1 MPIDIS
7 SLKTEVRSLID
18 AINDHN
24 HLYHTLDKP
33 KILDS
38 EYDILYSKLKEL
50 EKKYPKLIFNDSP
63 TQRVGAKLL
72 GGFNKI
78 KHKNAMLSLS
88 NASDNNDFDEFYTRL
103 QKDLNDKNIILSAE
117 PKFDGLAISVTY
129 KNGVY
134 HSAVTRGDGE
144 TGEDVTANVKTI
156 KSLPLK
162 ITATDVPKILM
173 LRAEIYMTIH
183 DFNKLNKTLVSAKE
197 KIFAN
202 PRNVAAGTIRQ
213 LDPSVASKRNL
224 QIYFHGVMDASLLG
238 DRTHIGSLERIKSY
252 GLPICELNK
261 SVSNLETAKD
271 YYSYIISIRDTLGYE
286 IDGIVYKVNDYE
298 SQKLLGFTAK
308 APKWAI
314 AYKFISAEAVTTLD
328 DVTFQV
334 GRTGVITPVAEL
346 KPINIGGVLVS
357 RASLHNMDEIIR
369 KDIRIND
376 TVYVKR
382 AGDVIPEIDRVSIID
397 RKKSTKIIMPKKCPS
412 CETDLIKIPDQ
423 STYKCP
429 NEYNC
434 SPQVMQSIQHFASRK
449 AMNISGLG
457 ESLIETLVNNEVI
470 KNYTDLYIL
479 DIKSL
484 LNLDRMALKSS
495 TNLIDSIDKSKNI
508 GFDRFLYSLGIREVG
523 TSTARVLAKNFST
536 IEALMNT
543 DRTQLEIIKD
553 IGPIVGENIYKFFKL
568 QKNKNNISK
577 LIKNGIRIIY
587 EEVGIFQEYNGM
599 TFVVT
604 GVFDNYKRKEIEERI
619 KLKGGNI
626 STSVSKKTHALI
638 LGTNP
643 GSKYQKA
650 LDLNIKIIEE
660 GGLSKLL

>member
-7 SLKTEVRSLID
+7 SLKIEVRSLID
-18 AINDHN
+18 TINHHN
-24 HLYHTLDKP
+24 HLYHTLDQP
-33 KILDS
+33 SILDS
-38 EYDILYSKLKEL
+38 EYDSLYSKLKEF
-50 EKKYPKLIFNDSP
+50 EKKYPKLIFKDSP

-88 NASDNNDFDEFYTRL
+88 NASDNNDFNEFYKRL
-103 QKDLNDKNIILSAE
+103 QKDLNHKDIILSAE

-129 KNGVY
+129 KNGIY
-134 HSAVTRGDGE
+134 DSAVTRGDGE

-156 KSLPLK
+156 KALPLK
-162 ITATDVPKILM
+162 ITAADVPKILI
-173 LRAEIYMTIH
+173 LRAEIYMTIA
-183 DFNKLNKTLVSAKE
+183 DFNRLNKTLASAKE

-213 LDPSVASKRNL
+213 LDPLVASKRNL
-224 QIYFHGVMDASLLG
+224 QIYFHGVTNADLSG
-238 DRTHIGSLERIKSY
+238 DKTHTGSLERIKSY

-261 SVSNLETAKD
+261 LVSSLETAKD
-271 YYSYIISIRDTLGYE
+271 YYNYIISIRDSLGYE
-286 IDGIVYKVNDYE
+286 IDGIVYKVNDYK
-298 SQKLLGFTAK
+298 SQKLLGFTTK

-314 AYKFISAEAVTTLD
+314 AYKFISAEAITTLTGI
-328 DVTFQV
+328 TFQV

-346 KPINIGGVLVS
+346 RPINIGGVLVS
-357 RASLHNMDEIIR
+357 RASLHNMDEVIR

-382 AGDVIPEIDRVSIID
+382 AGDVIPEIDRVSVIH
-397 RKKSTKIIMPKKCPS
+397 RKKSIKIIMPKKCPS
-412 CETDLIKIPDQ
+412 CEADLIKISEQ

-434 SPQVMQSIQHFASRK
+434 SSQVMQSIQHFASRK

-457 ESLIETLVNNEVI
+457 ESLIEMMVNNHII

-495 TNLIDSIDKSKNI
+495 TNLIDSINKSKDI
-508 GFDRFLYSLGIREVG
+508 SFERFLYSLGIREVG
-523 TSTARVLAKNFST
+523 ISTARVLAKSFST
-536 IEALMNT
+536 IESLMST
-543 DRTQLEIIKD
+543 DKTQLEMIKD

-577 LIKNGIRIIY
+577 LIKNGIHIIY
-587 EEVGIFQEYNGM
+587 KETSIIQEYSGM
-599 TFVVT
+599 TFVIT
-604 GVFDNYKRKEIEERI
+604 GVFDKYQRKEIEDRI
-619 KLKGGNI
+619 RLKGGNI
-626 STSVSKKTHALI
+626 SASISKKTHALI
-638 LGTNP
+638 LGSNP

-650 LDLNIKIIEE
+650 LNLNIKIIEE
-660 GGLSKLL
+660 DELSKLL